1 MHFRIL
7 TATAGLSL
15 ALAAAS
21 SAQQPLDTKLTLDP
35 GIRYGVL
42 PNGIHYYVRK
52 NAYPAKRAELR
63 LAVNAGSLVE
73 DNDQRGMAHVIEH
86 MGFNGTTHFKKNE
99 LVSYLQSIGVRFGAD
114 LNAYTSFDETVYMLK
129 VPTDTARL
137 LDKGLTVL
145 EDWAHGQLF
154 DSTEVANERGVVV
167 EEWRLGKGAND
178 RMRQEIW
185 PILFK
190 GSQYAERW
198 VIGSKESILS
208 SNPRLLRRFYTDWYR
223 PDLMAVVAVGDF
235 DADQM
240 VVRIKKQFGSIP
252 AAKKPRVRRTFD
264 VPKNKEPLVAIATDK
279 EATLTSVDLLF
290 KLPHEEVRTVGD
302 VRQSHMSQLFSSM
315 LSARFSEMAQKP
327 DAPFAQAFGGK
338 SGFVRGLDVFDLSAL
353 AKDGQVERAALALI
367 TEAHRV
373 DDFGFLPS
381 ELDRARQNMLRG
393 YERAYAERD
402 KRESASLADEYT
414 RHFLS
419 HEHVPGIEVEVQLAQ
434 QLVPGI
440 TVKEVNAL
448 ASKWI
453 SEENRV
459 ILVQAPQ
466 KPDVKLPTK
475 AELLALLDRGWK
487 TPVTAYTENVSTE
500 ALISRL
506 PAPGTVM
513 ASKQQPGAGVTE
525 WRLSNGARVLIKTTD
540 FKADEVRF
548 GAFSPGG
555 SSLVS
560 DADYMSAAMA
570 GQIMMTS
577 GVGNFSRIDLTK
589 KLSGKSASVSPTLGA
604 NSEGLSGQ
612 ASPKD
617 LETLLQLVY
626 LQFTAPRLDTSAA
639 AAFKNQFGA
648 MLANRASSPDAA
660 AQDTFSVTMAS
671 NHPRAR
677 PLSTTTLAEI
687 NPQRAYDIFRDRF
700 ADASDFTF
708 VFVGNVDTTV
718 LKPLAGQYLATLP
731 NLDRK
736 ETWKDVGIRPPTGVV
751 DKVVRRGTEP
761 KATTYVAFTGPIDYT
776 DQKRFDLQALT
787 ELVRIKIIEV
797 MREKMGGTYS
807 PQINSYSTKVP
818 RPQYGINAFFGS
830 SPDNAEALSRALF
843 AVIDSVQRKAPAQAD
858 VDKVKEQLLRSHE
871 TELRQN
877 AYWTQTIMS
886 RAQNDEDIAWVLAP
900 YDAMIKALTP
910 AQLQRAAG
918 EFFNTKNYV
927 RVVLLPEGP
936 KPVP

>member
-1 MHFRIL
+1 MHLRVL
-7 TATAGLSL
+7 TAAAGLSFVL
-15 ALAAAS
+15 GITAS
-21 SAQQPLDTKLTLDP
+21 GQQPLDTRLTLDP
-35 GIRYGVL
+35 GIHYGVL
-42 PNGIHYYVRK
+42 PNGMHYYVRK

-129 VPTDTARL
+129 VPTDTVRL
-137 LDKGLTVL
+137 LDKGITVL
-145 EDWAHGQLF
+145 ADWAHGQLF

-178 RMRQEIW
+178 RMRQEYW
-185 PILFK
+185 PVLFQ
-190 GSQYAERW
+190 GSRYADRW

-208 SNPRLLRRFYTDWYR
+208 SNPALLRRFYRDWYR

-240 VVRIKKQFGSIP
+240 VSKIKKEFSDIP
-252 AAKKPRVRRTFD
+252 VAKKPRPRPAFD
-264 VPKNKEPLVAIATDK
+264 VPPNKEPLVAIVTDK

-290 KLPHEEVRTVGD
+290 KLPHEDVRTVGD
-302 VRQSHMSQLFSSM
+302 VRQLLMSRLFSAM
-315 LSARFSEMAQKP
+315 LSARFSEMSQKP

-338 SGFVRGLDVFDLSAL
+338 TGFVRGLDVFDLSAL
-353 AKDGQVERAALALI
+353 AKDGQIERAALALI

-381 ELDRARQNMLRG
+381 ELDRAKQNLLRG
-393 YERAYAERD
+393 YERMYAERD

-419 HEHVPGIEVEVQLAQ
+419 NEHVPGVDVEYQLAE
-434 QLVPGI
+434 QLVPTI
-440 TVKEVNAL
+440 SVKELNAL

-453 SEENRV
+453 SDENRV
-459 ILVQAPQ
+459 VLVQAPL
-466 KPDVKLPTK
+466 KPDVKVPTK
-475 AELLALLDRGWK
+475 AELLALVDRGWK

-500 ALISRL
+500 ALVATL
-506 PAPGTVM
+506 PAPGAIAT
-513 ASKQQPGAGVTE
+513 SRELPGTGITE
-525 WRLSNGARVLIKTTD
+525 WKLSNGARVLIKTTD

-548 GAFSPGG
+548 GSFSPGG

-560 DADYMSAAMA
+560 DADYMSATMS
-570 GQIMMTS
+570 GQVMMSS
-577 GVGNFSRIDLTK
+577 GVGNFSRVDLTK
-589 KLSGKSASVSPTLGA
+589 KLSGKTATIFPSVGGV
-604 NSEGLSGQ
+604 SEGLSGQ
-612 ASPKD
+612 SSPKD

-626 LQFTAPRLDTSAA
+626 LQFTAPRLDTSAVT
-639 AAFKNQFGA
+639 AFKNQFGA

-660 AQDTFSVTMAS
+660 FMDTIGVTMSAG
-671 NHPRAR
+671 HPRGR
-677 PLSTTTLAEI
+677 PISMSTLAEI

-708 VFVGNVDTTV
+708 VFVGNVDTTA
-718 LKPLAGQYLATLP
+718 LKPLALQYLASLP
-731 NLDRK
+731 SLHRA
-736 ETWKDVGIRPPTGVV
+736 ETWKDVGMRPPTGVI

-761 KATTYVAFTGPIDYT
+761 KATTFVAFTGPIDYT
-776 DQKRFDLQALT
+776 EQNRFDLMALT
-787 ELVRIKIIEV
+787 ELVRIKLIEV

-807 PQINSYSTKVP
+807 PQINSNSSRIPRSQYSIT
-818 RPQYGINAFFGS
+818 AFFGS

-843 AVIDSVQRKAPAQAD
+843 AVVDSIKRVPPSQVD

-877 AYWTQTIMS
+877 AYWLQTIMS
-886 RAQNDEDIAWVLAP
+886 RTQNDEDVALALGP
-900 YDAMIKALTP
+900 YESMIKALTP
-910 AQLQRAAG
+910 AQMQRAAG
-918 EFFNTKNYV
+918 QYFDVKNYV

>member
-1 MHFRIL
+1 MFFRVL
-7 TATAGLSL
+7 TAAGLSL
-15 ALAAAS
+15 GLAASA
-21 SAQQPLDTKLTLDP
+21 SAQQPLDVKLTLDP
-35 GIRYGVL
+35 GIHYGVL

-52 NAYPAKRAELR
+52 NTYPAKRAELR

-137 LDKGLTVL
+137 LDKGFTVL

-178 RMRQEIW
+178 RMRQEYW
-185 PILFK
+185 PVLFQ
-190 GSQYAERW
+190 GSKYADRW

-208 SNPRLLRRFYTDWYR
+208 SNPKLLRRFYQDWYR

-240 VVRIKKQFGSIP
+240 VAKIKRQFGGIP
-252 AAKKPRVRRTFD
+252 AAKKPRVRSAFD
-264 VPKNKEPLVAIATDK
+264 VPSNKEPLVAITTDK
-279 EATLTSVDLLF
+279 EATITSVDLLF

-302 VRQSHMSQLFSSM
+302 VRQLLMSRLFSMM

-353 AKDGQVERAALALI
+353 AKDGQIERAALALI

-381 ELDRARQNMLRG
+381 ELDRAKQNMLRG
-393 YERAYAERD
+393 YERSFAERD

-419 HEHVPGIEVEVQLAQ
+419 NEHVPGIEVEYQLAQ
-434 QLVPGI
+434 QLAPGI
-440 TVKEVNAL
+440 TVKELNAL

-459 ILVQAPQ
+459 VLVQAPQ
-466 KPDVKLPTK
+466 KPDVKVPTK

-500 ALISRL
+500 ALIATL
-506 PAPGTVM
+506 PAPGALTT
-513 ASKQQPGAGVTE
+513 SRQLPGAGITE
-525 WRLSNGARVLIKTTD
+525 WKLSNGARVLIKTTD

-560 DADYMSAAMA
+560 DADYMSATMA
-570 GQIMMTS
+570 GQVMMTS

-589 KLSGKSASVSPTLGA
+589 KLSGKTATVFPAMGA

-626 LQFTAPRLDTSAA
+626 LQFTAPRLDTSAV

-660 AQDTFSVTMAS
+660 FQDTISVTMNS
-671 NHPRAR
+671 GHPRAR
-677 PLSTTTLAEI
+677 PLSMSTLAEI

-718 LKPLAGQYLATLP
+718 LKPLAQQYLATLP
-731 NLDRK
+731 SLNRK
-736 ETWKDVGIRPPTGVV
+736 ETWKDVGLRPPTGVI

-761 KATTYVAFTGPIDYT
+761 KASTYVGFTGPFDYT
-776 DQKRFDLQALT
+776 DQNRFDLLALT

-807 PQINSYSTKVP
+807 PQISSNSTRIP
-818 RPQYGINAFFGS
+818 RPQYSVTAFFGS

-843 AVIDSVQRKAPAQAD
+843 AVIDSIKKVAPVQAD

-877 AYWTQTIMS
+877 AYWMQTIMS
-886 RAQNDEDIAWVLAP
+886 RTQNEEDVAWVLAP
-900 YDAMIKALTP
+900 YESMIKALTP
-910 AQLQRAAG
+910 AQIQHAAG
-918 EFFNTKNYV
+918 QFFNMTNYV